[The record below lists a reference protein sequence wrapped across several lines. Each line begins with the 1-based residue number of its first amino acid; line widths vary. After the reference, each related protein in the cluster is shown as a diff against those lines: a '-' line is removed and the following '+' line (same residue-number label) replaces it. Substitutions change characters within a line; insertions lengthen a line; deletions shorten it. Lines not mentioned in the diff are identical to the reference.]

1 MFNSTLLHIKRLF
14 RRMKKNHEWHKQ
26 RRLSDHRAT
35 SLAVRLTLTGALK
48 SCNRGVRVI
57 GRGACN

>member
-1 MFNSTLLHIKRLF
+1 MKRLW
-14 RRMKKNHEWHKQ
+14 RRMKKDREWNKR

-48 SCNRGVRVI
+48 SCTRGVRVI
-57 GRGACN
+57 GRQG

>member
-1 MFNSTLLHIKRLF
+1 MFNSPLWHMKRLW
-14 RRMKKNHEWHKQ
+14 RRMKKDREWNKR

-48 SCNRGVRVI
+48 SCTRGVRVI
-57 GRGACN
+57 GRQG

>member
-1 MFNSTLLHIKRLF
+1 MFDNPLLQLKRLF
-14 RRMKKNHEWHKQ
+14 RRMKKNREWNKR

-48 SCNRGVRVI
+48 SCTRGVRVI
-57 GRGACN
+57 GRQG